1 MATEKP
7 ESEILLDS
15 IERKTRR
22 LRKLPKDIV
31 NASKIFDLV
40 SEDIEKLS
48 DHGYSYRNSLSY
60 INRLFSERFERT
72 SLATMWSRYR
82 SKHNA

>member
-1 MATEKP
+1 MAKEKP

-15 IERKTRR
+15 IEKKTRR
-22 LRKLPKDIV
+22 LRKLPTDIV

-48 DHGYSYRNSLSY
+48 THGYSYRNSLSY
-60 INRLFSERFERT
+60 INSLFSDRFEKT

-82 SKHNA
+82 SKQNA

>member
-1 MATEKP
+1 MAKEKP

-15 IERKTRR
+15 IKKKTRR
-22 LRKLPKDIV
+22 LRKLPTDIV

-40 SEDIEKLS
+40 NEDIEKLS
-48 DHGYSYRNSLSY
+48 THGYSYRNSLSY
-60 INRLFSERFERT
+60 INSLFSDRFEKT

>member
-15 IERKTRR
+15 IEKKTRR

-31 NASKIFDLV
+31 NATKIFDLV
-40 SEDIEKLS
+40 SGDIERLAT
-48 DHGYSYRNSLSY
+48 HGYSYRNSLSY
-60 INRLFSERFERT
+60 INSLFSDRFEKT

-82 SKHNA
+82 GKSNA